1 MNTWTKGDDAA
12 VCLSYRDHGV
22 KATPELLA
30 ALSHLTP
37 GSIGMRLQN
46 VEYLAT
52 TAIAGCRAWPPRRA
66 RSGRWSRQRATLPE
80 HPLSDGTTWRTRWT
94 ALSSTRQDESAK

>member
-1 MNTWTKGDDAA
+1 MSTWTKGDDAA

-30 ALSHLTP
+30 ALSPLTP

-46 VEYLAT
+46 VEYIAT
-52 TAIAGCRAWPPRRA
+52 GGDRGMSGMEAQTREICALVSAAGDV
-66 RSGRWSRQRATLPE
+66 T
-80 HPLSDGTTWRTRWT
+80 
-94 ALSSTRQDESAK
+94 

>member
-1 MNTWTKGDDAA
+1 MTTWTKGDDAA
-12 VCLSYRDHGV
+12 VCLSYRQHGV
-22 KATPELLA
+22 KATPEVIA

-52 TAIAGCRAWPPRRA
+52 NGGRRLSQVAAQTREIWALVAAA
-66 RSGRWSRQRATLPE
+66 RG
-80 HPLSDGTTWRTRWT
+80 
-94 ALSSTRQDESAK
+94 

>member
-1 MNTWTKGDDAA
+1 
-12 VCLSYRDHGV
+12 V

-46 VEYLAT
+46 VEHLAT
-52 TAIAGCRAWPPRRA
+52 GGTRGL
-66 RSGRWSRQRATLPE
+66 SGVSAQTREIWALVSAA
-80 HPLSDGTTWRTRWT
+80 SD
-94 ALSSTRQDESAK
+94 AA

>member
-1 MNTWTKGDDAA
+1 MTTWTKGDDAA

-30 ALSHLTP
+30 ALSHLTS
-37 GSIGMRLQN
+37 GSISMRLQN

-52 TAIAGCRAWPPRRA
+52 GGARGLSAYPLRYA
-66 RSGRWSRQRATLPE
+66 RSGRVCRQRATRPE
-80 HPLSDGTTWRTRWT
+80 HLINRP
-94 ALSSTRQDESAK
+94 SSTGQEAKERG

>member
-12 VCLSYRDHGV
+12 VCLSYRNHGV

-46 VEYLAT
+46 VEYVAT
-52 TAIAGCRAWPPRRA
+52 GGARGLSGVSAQTREIWALVSAAGDAA
-66 RSGRWSRQRATLPE
+66 RVPAATQKE
-80 HPLSDGTTWRTRWT
+80 TDHG
-94 ALSSTRQDESAK
+94 

>member
-1 MNTWTKGDDAA
+1 MNSWAKGDDAA
-12 VCLSYRDHGV
+12 VCLSYREHGV

-52 TAIAGCRAWPPRRA
+52 GGA
-66 RSGRWSRQRATLPE
+66 RGLSGVAAQ
-80 HPLSDGTTWRTRWT
+80 TREIW
-94 ALSSTRQDESAK
+94 ALVSAARDAAPVPAAPQQDNGS

>member
-1 MNTWTKGDDAA
+1 MNVWTKGDDAA

-30 ALSHLTP
+30 ALSHLPP

-52 TAIAGCRAWPPRRA
+52 DGA
-66 RSGRWSRQRATLPE
+66 RGLSGV
-80 HPLSDGTTWRTRWT
+80 
-94 ALSSTRQDESAK
+94 SSQTRQIWALVSAARDAP

>member
-1 MNTWTKGDDAA
+1 MTTWTKGDDAA
-12 VCLSYRDHGV
+12 VCLSYREHGV
-22 KATPELLA
+22 KATPELIA

-52 TAIAGCRAWPPRRA
+52 DGA
-66 RSGRWSRQRATLPE
+66 RG
-80 HPLSDGTTWRTRWT
+80 LSQVAVQTREIW
-94 ALSSTRQDESAK
+94 ALVAAARG

>member
-1 MNTWTKGDDAA
+1 METLRMNTWTKGDDAA

-37 GSIGMRLQN
+37 GSIRMRLQN

-52 TAIAGCRAWPPRRA
+52 GGARGLPRVAAQTREIWALVLAA
-66 RSGRWSRQRATLPE
+66 RDAASVPAAMQE
-80 HPLSDGTTWRTRWT
+80 DDG
-94 ALSSTRQDESAK
+94 S

>member
-1 MNTWTKGDDAA
+1 MTTWTKGDDAA
-12 VCLSYRDHGV
+12 VCLSYREHGV
-22 KATPELLA
+22 KATPGLLA

-52 TAIAGCRAWPPRRA
+52 DGA
-66 RSGRWSRQRATLPE
+66 RG
-80 HPLSDGTTWRTRWT
+80 LSQAAAQTREIW
-94 ALSSTRQDESAK
+94 ALVSAARD

>member
-37 GSIGMRLQN
+37 GSIRMRLQN

-52 TAIAGCRAWPPRRA
+52 DGAHGL
-66 RSGRWSRQRATLPE
+66 SGVATQ
-80 HPLSDGTTWRTRWT
+80 TREIWT
-94 ALSSTRQDESAK
+94 LVSAAHDAT

>member
-1 MNTWTKGDDAA
+1 MNVWTKGDDAA
-12 VCLSYRDHGV
+12 VCLSYRDRGV

-37 GSIGMRLQN
+37 GSIRMRLQN

-52 TAIAGCRAWPPRRA
+52 GGA
-66 RSGRWSRQRATLPE
+66 RGLSGVSAQ
-80 HPLSDGTTWRTRWT
+80 TREVWT
-94 ALSSTRQDESAK
+94 VVSAARDAP

>member
-1 MNTWTKGDDAA
+1 MTTWTKGDDAA

-22 KATPELLA
+22 RATPELLA

-52 TAIAGCRAWPPRRA
+52 GGDRGLSGVAAQTREIWAAI
-66 RSGRWSRQRATLPE
+66 
-80 HPLSDGTTWRTRWT
+80 
-94 ALSSTRQDESAK
+94 SAVPDAV

>member
-1 MNTWTKGDDAA
+1 MNSWTKGDDAA

-46 VEYLAT
+46 VEYVAT
-52 TAIAGCRAWPPRRA
+52 GGARGLSGVSAQTREIWALVSAARDAVQVPIATQKEPDHG
-66 RSGRWSRQRATLPE
+66 
-80 HPLSDGTTWRTRWT
+80 
-94 ALSSTRQDESAK
+94 

>member
-12 VCLSYRDHGV
+12 VCLSYLDHGV
-22 KATPELLA
+22 KATPELFA

-46 VEYLAT
+46 VESLAT
-52 TAIAGCRAWPPRRA
+52 GGA
-66 RSGRWSRQRATLPE
+66 RGLSGVAAQTREIWALVSAARDAT
-80 HPLSDGTTWRTRWT
+80 
-94 ALSSTRQDESAK
+94 

>member
-1 MNTWTKGDDAA
+1 MTSWTKGDDAA

-30 ALSHLTP
+30 ALSHLSP

-52 TAIAGCRAWPPRRA
+52 GGDRGLSGVAAQTREIWAAIAAVPDPV
-66 RSGRWSRQRATLPE
+66 
-80 HPLSDGTTWRTRWT
+80 
-94 ALSSTRQDESAK
+94 

>member
-1 MNTWTKGDDAA
+1 VNTWTKGDDAA

-30 ALSHLTP
+30 ALAHLTP

-52 TAIAGCRAWPPRRA
+52 GGA
-66 RSGRWSRQRATLPE
+66 RGLSGVATQ
-80 HPLSDGTTWRTRWT
+80 TREIWT
-94 ALSSTRQDESAK
+94 LVSAAPDAT

>member
-30 ALSHLTP
+30 ALSHLPP
-37 GSIGMRLQN
+37 GSVGMRLQN

-52 TAIAGCRAWPPRRA
+52 GGARGLSGVVRPDARDLGARLGSARRDLRACCHA
-66 RSGRWSRQRATLPE
+66 ERQLT
-80 HPLSDGTTWRTRWT
+80 
-94 ALSSTRQDESAK
+94 

>member
-22 KATPELLA
+22 RATPELLA

-52 TAIAGCRAWPPRRA
+52 DGDRGLSGVSAQTREIWALGFLPGVPAGPRS
-66 RSGRWSRQRATLPE
+66 RSGARA
-80 HPLSDGTTWRTRWT
+80 G
-94 ALSSTRQDESAK
+94 

>member
-1 MNTWTKGDDAA
+1 MNSWTRGDDAA

-46 VEYLAT
+46 VEYVAT
-52 TAIAGCRAWPPRRA
+52 GGDRGLSGVSAQTREIWALVSAA
-66 RSGRWSRQRATLPE
+66 RDAAQVPSATWKE
-80 HPLSDGTTWRTRWT
+80 TDHG
-94 ALSSTRQDESAK
+94 

>member
-1 MNTWTKGDDAA
+1 MTSWTKGDDAA
-12 VCLSYRDHGV
+12 VCLSYREHGV

-46 VEYLAT
+46 VEYVAT
-52 TAIAGCRAWPPRRA
+52 GGARGLSGVSAQTRETWALVSAARDASRVPSATQEDNRA
-66 RSGRWSRQRATLPE
+66 
-80 HPLSDGTTWRTRWT
+80 
-94 ALSSTRQDESAK
+94 

>member
-1 MNTWTKGDDAA
+1 MDKGDDAA
-12 VCLSYRDHGV
+12 ACLSYRDHGV

-37 GSIGMRLQN
+37 GSIGRRLQN

-52 TAIAGCRAWPPRRA
+52 GGAHGLSGVSAETGEIWALVSAA
-66 RSGRWSRQRATLPE
+66 RDAAQVPSATD
-80 HPLSDGTTWRTRWT
+80 HG
-94 ALSSTRQDESAK
+94 

>member
-1 MNTWTKGDDAA
+1 MNTRTKGDDAA

-37 GSIGMRLQN
+37 GSIRMRLQN

-52 TAIAGCRAWPPRRA
+52 GGARGLSAVAAQTREIWALVSAAGDAAP
-66 RSGRWSRQRATLPE
+66 LPAA
-80 HPLSDGTTWRTRWT
+80 PQKDNGS
-94 ALSSTRQDESAK
+94 